1 MQSINKNKD
10 EKEIPGMNEKYI
22 STKRLQEI
30 FSLSRQAAERLGNK
44 AEAKIKIGRSVRW
57 NLPKIEEYLR
67 RENMA

>member
-1 MQSINKNKD
+1 
-10 EKEIPGMNEKYI
+10 MNEKYI